1 MSGAGSLR
9 RRLTRGLALVLVGFW
24 LLAML
29 VAGMVARHEISEVLD
44 GHLEDAAT
52 LLLPLA
58 VDRAARHPVVAGPG
72 AGAAEGPAYVLL
84 DASGQVRLASPGS
97 DPDLLAAAPDR
108 GFASTASHRLFALP
122 GPDGAET
129 LVVAEPLEELR
140 DASLETAR
148 ALLVPLLLLV
158 PPSLLGVLWV
168 LSRALAPVDRLRRT
182 LEARGGTDL
191 SPLGLT
197 DLPHELAVI
206 AQAADD
212 LLARLRRTLEAER
225 TFTADAAHELRTPV
239 AAALAQAQLLMAEA
253 PLGPVRE
260 RAEQVEA
267 QLRRLSRLAGKLL
280 DLARA
285 EGGAMVAEVPV
296 DPEPVLRAVVDE
308 FRRAKPDARIALRLP
323 QGGARPS
330 SLDPD
335 ALAILLRNLV
345 ENALK
350 HGAPEGEVLVTLKA
364 DGTLS
369 VVNGGPVVPPDQLAG
384 LMGRF
389 ARGKGAGEGSGL
401 GLAIVGAIAQGAD
414 LRTELRSP
422 PLGRADGFEARL
434 SL

>member
-1 MSGAGSLR
+1 MSGARSLR
-9 RRLTRGLALVLVGFW
+9 RRLTRGLAVVLVGFW

-58 VDRAARHPVVAGPG
+58 LDRAAERPLVAGPT
-72 AGAAEGPAYVLL
+72 AEAARGPAWILL
-84 DASGQVRLASPGS
+84 DRSGQIRLASPGI
-97 DPDLLAAAPDR
+97 DPNLLAAAPDR
-108 GFASTASHRLFALP
+108 GFASTASHRLFALRD
-122 GPDGAET
+122 PDGAGT
-129 LVVAEPLEELR
+129 LVVAEPIEERL

-158 PPSLLGVLWV
+158 PPSLLGVLWI
-168 LSRALAPVDRLRRT
+168 LARALAPVDRLRRT
-182 LEARGGTDL
+182 LETRGGTDL

-212 LLARLRRTLEAER
+212 LLTRLRRTLDAER

-239 AAALAQAQLLMAEA
+239 AAALAQAQRLMAEA
-253 PLGPVRE
+253 PPGPVRD
-260 RAEQVEA
+260 RASQVEA
-267 QLRRLSRLAGKLL
+267 QLRRLARMASKLL

-285 EGGAMVAEVPV
+285 EGGAMLAEAPA

-308 FRRAKPDARIALRLP
+308 FRRAEPNARIALRLP
-323 QGGARPS
+323 QGGARLS

-335 ALAILLRNLV
+335 ALAIVVRNLV
-345 ENALK
+345 ENALR
-350 HGAPEGEVLVTLKA
+350 HGARESEILVTLEP
-364 DGTLS
+364 DGTLR
-369 VVNGGPVVPPDQLAG
+369 VVNGGPVVPPDHLAG
-384 LMGRF
+384 LRRRF

-414 LRTELRSP
+414 LRLEFRSP
-422 PLGRADGFEARL
+422 ASGRADGFEAHL
-434 SL
+434 SI